1 MMAVDFSG
9 VTALAA
15 QIKAL
20 QDAAAQATDPTVK
33 AMLMSQA
40 QVAQTQLAANLTHMQ
55 SQADASSNLLDSLG
69 LFQTLTTAVGQAAP
83 SIISLFTKKS

>member
-1 MMAVDFSG
+1 MSVDFSQ

-20 QDAAAQATDPTVK
+20 QDAANTATDPTVK
-33 AMLMSQA
+33 AMLNSQA

-55 SQADASSNLLDSLG
+55 SQADASSNLLDTMG
-69 LFQTLTTAVGQAAP
+69 LFSTLTNAVGSAAP
-83 SIISLFTKKS
+83 SIIALFKK